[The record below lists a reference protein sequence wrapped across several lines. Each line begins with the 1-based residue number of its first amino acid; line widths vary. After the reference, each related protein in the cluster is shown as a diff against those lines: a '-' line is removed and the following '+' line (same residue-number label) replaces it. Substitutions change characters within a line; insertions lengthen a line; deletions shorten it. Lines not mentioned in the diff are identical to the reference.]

1 MGVDLSLIRNIGIA
15 AHIDAGKTTTTERVL
30 FYTGASHRMGEVDD
44 GTTVTDFDEQEQKR
58 GITIYS
64 AAVTCPWKGYTI
76 NLIDTPG
83 HVDFTAEVERSLR
96 VLDGAV
102 AVFDAKEGVEAQSET
117 VWRQANKYHVPR
129 ICFINKMDKAGAD
142 FEASVASIANRL
154 HAAPIAVQWPI
165 GSEITF
171 EGVIDLFEM
180 RGIFFDETQLGAK
193 FQIRDIPAELLPR
206 AERARAEL
214 IERICETDE
223 ALTEKFLADEA
234 VTTDELK
241 AALRQATI
249 RGELQPVLCG
259 SSLKHI
265 GVQPLLD
272 AVCAYLPAPDELP
285 PVQARGGAKGDRDVT
300 IKCDPNDPFAGL
312 VFKIVAE
319 KPVDLYFVRIYSGKL
334 KSNSR
339 ALNARTG
346 DKENVTRLVRMYAK
360 RRDTLDTAEA
370 GDIVAITGPRDTLTG
385 DTLCAP
391 NHPVLLESIEFPE
404 TVIAQSIEPASSR
417 DRDKLFDALEAL
429 TKQDPTFRYRA
440 DVETG
445 QTLIMGMGELH
456 LEVLTKRIADDM
468 NVAVRIGK
476 PRVSYR
482 EAITRAAQGE
492 GRFARELGGKPHFAV
507 VRLRLEPVAE
517 SDDEAV
523 DFRSE
528 VAPGVL
534 SREFL
539 EAIRTGVVDAALSGP
554 LMGYPL
560 IHWRA
565 VLEDVEQHET
575 DSSEVAFEN
584 AARLACN
591 HAAEAGEP
599 TLMEPI
605 MDVEVRT
612 PDEYFGAINADL
624 HARRAIIVD
633 TDMRGETRII
643 TVHAPLA
650 EMFGYTTQLRSIS
663 QGRAAASMEPLHYA
677 AAPPAVY
684 QKMLAT

>member
-1 MGVDLSLIRNIGIA
+1 
-15 AHIDAGKTTTTERVL
+15 
-30 FYTGASHRMGEVDD
+30 
-44 GTTVTDFDEQEQKR
+44 
-58 GITIYS
+58 
-64 AAVTCPWKGYTI
+64 
-76 NLIDTPG
+76 
-83 HVDFTAEVERSLR
+83 
-96 VLDGAV
+96 
-102 AVFDAKEGVEAQSET
+102 
-117 VWRQANKYHVPR
+117 
-129 ICFINKMDKAGAD
+129 
-142 FEASVASIANRL
+142 
-154 HAAPIAVQWPI
+154 
-165 GSEITF
+165 
-171 EGVIDLFEM
+171 
-180 RGIFFDETQLGAK
+180 
-193 FQIRDIPAELLPR
+193 
-206 AERARAEL
+206 
-214 IERICETDE
+214 
-223 ALTEKFLADEA
+223 
-234 VTTDELK
+234 
-241 AALRQATI
+241 
-249 RGELQPVLCG
+249 
-259 SSLKHI
+259 
-265 GVQPLLD
+265 
-272 AVCAYLPAPDELP
+272 
-285 PVQARGGAKGDRDVT
+285 
-300 IKCDPNDPFAGL
+300 
-312 VFKIVAE
+312 
-319 KPVDLYFVRIYSGKL
+319 
-334 KSNSR
+334 
-339 ALNARTG
+339 
-346 DKENVTRLVRMYAK
+346 
-360 RRDTLDTAEA
+360 
-370 GDIVAITGPRDTLTG
+370 
-385 DTLCAP
+385 
-391 NHPVLLESIEFPE
+391 
-404 TVIAQSIEPASSR
+404 
-417 DRDKLFDALEAL
+417 
-429 TKQDPTFRYRA
+429 
-440 DVETG
+440 
-445 QTLIMGMGELH
+445 MGMGELH

-517 SDDEAV
+517 SDDGAV